1 MSRIRHWLEDAA
13 FTVCASALILL
24 MAALF
29 WICRIFGLDLGDDF

>member
-1 MSRIRHWLEDAA
+1 MGVKQLVEDAA

-29 WICRIFGLDLGDDF
+29 WICRISGLDLGDDF

>member
-1 MSRIRHWLEDAA
+1 VGVKQLVEDAA

-29 WICRIFGLDLGDDF
+29 WICRISGLDLGDDF